1 MTIAVALALAAI
13 AAAPQPAAV
22 KANAAA
28 PARPAASAAARSS
41 TAAAAGEG
49 RVRVDAD
56 EVHYAFQK
64 REVTFTGNPV
74 VLTRA
79 DARLTCARL
88 VAKND
93 AQGEI
98 AHAVCTG
105 DVRFMRGERLVTCEK
120 ATYEAAAARLVCEG
134 EPVLKDGPSEAH
146 GTRLVYDL
154 RADEARLEGAKIVMP
169 AQEVEARQRAFEAQ
183 RKGERREGGTP

>member
-1 MTIAVALALAAI
+1 MTLAVALALAAH
-13 AAAPQPAAV
+13 AAAPRPAAV

-28 PARPAASAAARSS
+28 PARRAVSAASPSSGAAP
-41 TAAAAGEG
+41 AGEG

-93 AQGEI
+93 ARGEI
-98 AHAVCTG
+98 AQAVCTG
-105 DVRFMRGERLVTCEK
+105 DVRFVRGERLVTCEK
-120 ATYEAAAARLVCEG
+120 ATYEAAAARLLCEG
-134 EPVLKDGPSEAH
+134 EPVLKDGPSEAR

-154 RADEARLEGAKIVMP
+154 RADEARLEGAKIVLP
-169 AQEVEARQRAFEAQ
+169 GHEVEARQRALEE
-183 RKGERREGGTP
+183 RRRGERQ